1 MVEKIPVNIN
11 WQTLFMIIPII
22 NLRAMY
28 RIEKLRL
35 FLLVVIALAV
45 LEFLGGTLIFGDVW
59 TDYYLGEADTEGHD
73 GYSSAVILVE
83 IGISIV
89 LVRKWTKE
97 WNEQI
102 KSKNS

>member
-22 NLRAMY
+22 NLWAMY

-35 FLLVVIALAV
+35 FLLVVIAMAV
-45 LEFLGGTLIFGDVW
+45 VEFLGGTLIFGDVW
-59 TDYYLGEADTEGHD
+59 TDYYLGEANTEGLD
-73 GYSSAVILVE
+73 GFSSAVILVE

-89 LVRKWTKE
+89 LVRKWSKE
-97 WNEQI
+97 WN
-102 KSKNS
+102 SKISENS

>member
-1 MVEKIPVNIN
+1 VVKKEPVNIN
-11 WQTLFMIIPII
+11 WQTLFMFIPII
-22 NLRAMY
+22 NLWAMY

-35 FLLVVIALAV
+35 FLLVIIAIAV
-45 LEFLGGTLIFGDVW
+45 VEFLVGTLIFGDVW

-73 GYSSAVILVE
+73 NFSSAVILVE

-89 LVRKWTKE
+89 LVRKWTRE
-97 WNEQI
+97 WNEQL